1 MARQTEQKKTAYR
14 KKLQNRSSM
23 ILIMSIVLILLL
35 VVGIKGY
42 GLTKQRDALQE
53 EFKADTPTIMAALLH
68 DVLDDT
74 PVEAQ
79 EIEEYKKYMQTPQ
92 YYEEMAKEKL
102 GLVYENEVI
111 FVPEE

>member
-14 KKLQNRSSM
+14 KKLQNRTSM
-23 ILIMSIVLILLL
+23 LLIMSIVLILLL

-53 EFKADTPTIMAALLH
+53 EYAANEEIVR
-68 DVLDDT
+68 DM
-74 PVEAQ
+74 EAQ
-79 EIEEYKKYMQTPQ
+79 AREIEEYKKYMQTPQ

-111 FVPEE
+111 FVPED

>member
-14 KKLQNRSSM
+14 KKLQNRTSM

-53 EFKADTPTIMAALLH
+53 EYAANEEIIR
-68 DVLDDT
+68 DMEA
-74 PVEAQ
+74 EAQ

-111 FVPEE
+111 FVPED

>member
-1 MARQTEQKKTAYR
+1 MARKAEKKKTAYR
-14 KKLQNRSSM
+14 KKMQNRTSM

-53 EFKADTPTIMAALLH
+53 EYAANEEIIQ
-68 DVLDDT
+68 DMEA
-74 PVEAQ
+74 EAQ

-102 GLVYENEVI
+102 GLVYENEII
-111 FVPEE
+111 FVPED

>member
-14 KKLQNRSSM
+14 KKLQNRTSM

-53 EFKADTPTIMAALLH
+53 EYAANEEIIQ
-68 DVLDDT
+68 DMEA
-74 PVEAQ
+74 EAQ

-111 FVPEE
+111 FIPED

>member
-14 KKLQNRSSM
+14 KKLQNRTSM

-53 EFKADTPTIMAALLH
+53 EYAANEEIIQ
-68 DVLDDT
+68 DMEA
-74 PVEAQ
+74 EAQ

-111 FVPEE
+111 YVPED

>member
-14 KKLQNRSSM
+14 KKLQNRTSM

-53 EFKADTPTIMAALLH
+53 EYAANEEIIQ
-68 DVLDDT
+68 DMEA
-74 PVEAQ
+74 EAQ

-111 FVPEE
+111 FVPED

>member
-14 KKLQNRSSM
+14 KKLQNRTSM

-42 GLTKQRDALQE
+42 GLAKQRDALQE
-53 EFKADTPTIMAALLH
+53 EYAANEEIIQ
-68 DVLDDT
+68 DMEA
-74 PVEAQ
+74 EAQ
-79 EIEEYKKYMQTPQ
+79 EIEEYKKYMQPPQ

-111 FVPEE
+111 FVPED

>member
-1 MARQTEQKKTAYR
+1 
-14 KKLQNRSSM
+14 M

-42 GLTKQRDALQE
+42 GLTKQRDALLAEHAANE
-53 EFKADTPTIMAALLH
+53 ETIRDM
-68 DVLDDT
+68 
-74 PVEAQ
+74 EAELQ

-102 GLVYENEVI
+102 GLVYENEII
-111 FVPEE
+111 FVPED

>member
-14 KKLQNRSSM
+14 KKLQNRTSM
-23 ILIMSIVLILLL
+23 ILIMSIVLILLF

-53 EFKADTPTIMAALLH
+53 EYAANEEIIQ
-68 DVLDDT
+68 DMEA
-74 PVEAQ
+74 EAQ

-111 FVPEE
+111 FVPED

>member
-1 MARQTEQKKTAYR
+1 MARQAERRKTAYR
-14 KKLQNRSSM
+14 KKMQNRTSM
-23 ILIMSIVLILLL
+23 LLIMTIVLVLLL

-53 EFKADTPTIMAALLH
+53 EYTANEKVIQEMEA
-68 DVLDDT
+68 
-74 PVEAQ
+74 EAQ

-102 GLVYENEVI
+102 GLVYENEII
-111 FVPEE
+111 FVPED

>member
-14 KKLQNRSSM
+14 KKLQNRTSM
-23 ILIMSIVLILLL
+23 ILIMSIVLILLF

-53 EFKADTPTIMAALLH
+53 EYATNEEIIQDMEA
-68 DVLDDT
+68 
-74 PVEAQ
+74 EAQ

-111 FVPEE
+111 FVPED

>member
-14 KKLQNRSSM
+14 KKLQNRTSM

-42 GLTKQRDALQE
+42 GLTKQRDALQGEYAANE
-53 EFKADTPTIMAALLH
+53 EIIQDMEA
-68 DVLDDT
+68 
-74 PVEAQ
+74 EAQ

-111 FVPEE
+111 FVPED

>member
-14 KKLQNRSSM
+14 KKLQNLTSM

-53 EFKADTPTIMAALLH
+53 EYAANEEIIQ
-68 DVLDDT
+68 DMEA
-74 PVEAQ
+74 EAQ

-111 FVPEE
+111 FVPED